1 MPNSNAYTVNILF
14 SRDLSRI
21 LLVRKNWTTFK
32 GLLNGPGGAVEPGES
47 PYGGAMREILEETG
61 LDAADFLPLDEGNRR
76 LEPLGKLDVPYDC
89 KTQDGAACEL
99 HYYAGII
106 LEKSEGNILPAAEA
120 LSWMPSDM
128 VMLSRTDSD
137 VFAGHGDLAYFAAAG
152 YRAMLRFLPDG
163 GPGPASVPDGRDA
176 MAEAAARARGRL
188 DKDFRQGDLYQASLD
203 AAEISRLA
211 YAAFCLRLQAPGTQ
225 ERGAGQDA

>member
-1 MPNSNAYTVNILF
+1 MPRSNAYTVNILF

-21 LLVRKNWTTFK
+21 LLVRKNRTAFK
-32 GLLNGPGGAVEPGES
+32 GLLNGPGGAVEAGEA
-47 PYGGAMREILEETG
+47 PYACAMREILEETG
-61 LDAADFLPLDEGNRR
+61 LGQADFLPLDGDDGR
-76 LEPLGKLDVPYDC
+76 LQPLGKLSVPYDC

-99 HYYAGII
+99 YYYAGVI
-106 LEKSEGNILPAAEA
+106 LEQSEGSVTPAAEA

-211 YAAFCLRLQAPGTQ
+211 YAAFCLRWKMPDMQKG
-225 ERGAGQDA
+225 GAGQDA